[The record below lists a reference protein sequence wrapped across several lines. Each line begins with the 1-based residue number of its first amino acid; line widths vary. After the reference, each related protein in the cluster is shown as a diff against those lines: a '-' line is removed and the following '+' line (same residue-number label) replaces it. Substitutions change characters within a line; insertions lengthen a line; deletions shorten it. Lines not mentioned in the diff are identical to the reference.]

1 MHILEQSIATQRK
14 FCLQHSR
21 KFIRHFRV
29 AMSTFLEI
37 RIYEFTFGET
47 ISLLQWVIFAL
58 TTQYLDF
65 QGFWLQLAFLN
76 KTNAFFQSRYGLL
89 FLTFIQ
95 MSEQPLMCLQT
106 SQHILYFWNCPS
118 KSPLLFSFIT
128 IPFRVYV
135 PTCFIAL

>member
-65 QGFWLQLAFLN
+65 QGF
-76 KTNAFFQSRYGLL
+76 
-89 FLTFIQ
+89 
-95 MSEQPLMCLQT
+95 
-106 SQHILYFWNCPS
+106 
-118 KSPLLFSFIT
+118 
-128 IPFRVYV
+128 
-135 PTCFIAL
+135 